1 MENRKCLIIDDEI
14 HAIEL
19 LSDYLLNVPGFTLLG
34 AYQDPTE
41 GLRNVNTIAP
51 DFLFLDVDMPGL
63 NGIELSKLVTTD
75 TKIIFTTASP
85 NFAIEAF
92 EVNAFD
98 YLLKPISTSRFY
110 RCINKITAINA
121 ESTKPVADSNEY
133 FYIKSENKG
142 KMIKINYQD
151 ILYVESNNNYVTI
164 ALLNQKYNAYL
175 TLTEIA
181 TQLPARLFYRVHKS
195 FIINHSKINFIDGNQ
210 IILIDKTV
218 LQIGNT
224 YKEAFLNLIQNHTI
238 KSSR

>member
-1 MENRKCLIIDDEI
+1 MENIKCLIIDDEI

-19 LSDYLLNVPGFTLLG
+19 LTDYLADIPNFTLVG
-34 AYQDPTE
+34 AYQDPAK
-41 GLRNVNTIAP
+41 GLMNVNALAP
-51 DFLFLDVDMPGL
+51 DFLFLDIDMPGL
-63 NGIELSKLVTTD
+63 NGIELSNLITAD

-92 EVNAFD
+92 ELNAFD
-98 YLLKPISTSRFY
+98 YLLKPISTLRFY
-110 RCINKITAINA
+110 RCINKMTAFIAENTKSGKDNA
-121 ESTKPVADSNEY
+121 EY

-142 KMIKINYQD
+142 KMIKIDYQD

-164 ALLNQKYNAYL
+164 VLLNQKHNAYL

-181 TQLPARLFYRVHKS
+181 EALPVKLFYRVHKS
-195 FIINHSKINFIDGNQ
+195 FIINYNKISLIDGNQ

-224 YKEAFLNLIQNHTI
+224 YREAFLNIIQNLTI
-238 KSSR
+238 RSAR

>member
-1 MENRKCLIIDDEI
+1 MENKNCIIIDDEI

-19 LSDYLLNVPGFTLLG
+19 LSDYISNVPELTLLG
-34 AYQDPTE
+34 AYQDSTE
-41 GLRNVNTIAP
+41 GLMNVNNLAP
-51 DFLFLDVDMPGL
+51 DFLFLDVDMPRL
-63 NGIELSKLVTTD
+63 NGIELSKLITTD
-75 TKIIFTTASP
+75 TKVIFTTASP
-85 NFAIEAF
+85 DFAIEAF
-92 EVNAFD
+92 EINAFD
-98 YLLKPISTSRFY
+98 YLLKPISNSRFY
-110 RCINKITAINA
+110 RCINKLAKIN
-121 ESTKPVADSNEY
+121 EKSTKPATSSDEY

-181 TQLPARLFYRVHKS
+181 TQLPANLFHRVHKS

-224 YKEAFLNLIQNHTI
+224 YKEAFLNLIQNHTM